1 METKF
6 QRELEQ
12 LINKYSVES
21 ESNTPDFI
29 LSEYLSNCLSTFNIA
44 IMRRE
49 EWYGRNKPSKK
60 EITPEDEAIMLENEA
75 RDHNYNNFCARATLG
90 ILPAITPYD
99 LLDHNFG
106 RVRSALE
113 KRAISE
119 VLLKRCIDCDVSRD
133 AYNDWE
139 IVMVRT
145 NGCPC
150 GHNGKSIPANSTI
163 MQVRV
168 GDKKYEIGQS
178 VSNDGTIKNF
188 NFDCSGRIIATVD
201 YRLSCPFKHYTKFID
216 IVNLR

>member
-1 METKF
+1 MENKF

-29 LSEYLSNCLSTFNIA
+29 LAEYLGNCLSTFNIA

-49 EWYGRNKPSKK
+49 DWYGRNKPSRK
-60 EITPEDEAIMLENEA
+60 EINFEEEAIMLEKSA
-75 RDHNYNNFCARATLG
+75 YDYNYNNYCARLTLG

-99 LLDHNFG
+99 LLDM
-106 RVRSALE
+106 RSHSASERKAIKEILE
-113 KRAISE
+113 R
-119 VLLKRCIDCDVSRD
+119 RGNCCDVSRN

-139 IVMVRT
+139 ITMVRT

-150 GHNGKSIPANSTI
+150 GHNGKTLPANSTI
-163 MQVRV
+163 MTVRV
-168 GDKKYEIGQS
+168 GDKKYEIGSS
-178 VSNDGTIKNF
+178 VSNDGTIEKF
-188 NFDCSGRIIATVD
+188 TLDGCGRVIATVD
-201 YRLSCPFKHYTKFID
+201 YKLSCPFKHYTKFID